1 VEGNLGGAA
10 VRGAAVGV
18 LVILGGGVIG
28 VMNRTRGRGHRQE
41 QGGWY
46 YHEGY
51 QRDES
56 WSAMFK
62 LKSWLA
68 RQSRDLFYISV

>member
-1 VEGNLGGAA
+1 VERRLSGAA
-10 VRGAAVGV
+10 VGGAAVGV

-28 VMNRTRGRGHRQE
+28 VTNRTRGRGHRQE

-51 QRDES
+51 RRDES

-62 LKSWLA
+62 FKLKS
-68 RQSRDLFYISV
+68 